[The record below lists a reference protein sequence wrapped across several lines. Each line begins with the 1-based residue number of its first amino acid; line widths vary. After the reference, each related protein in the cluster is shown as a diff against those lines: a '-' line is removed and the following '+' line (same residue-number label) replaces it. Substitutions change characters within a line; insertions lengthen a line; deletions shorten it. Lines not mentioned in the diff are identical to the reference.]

1 MSAGEHGGAGGLPG
15 RADAEGAGGPAGGRT
30 VRVELPFHLR
40 NLAGVDGPVTL
51 RVEGEATLGAVL
63 GALEDDHPVLR
74 GTIRDHGTL
83 ERRDFLRFFACGKDL
98 SLDSYETPLP
108 EAVAS
113 GSEPLRI
120 VGALAGG

>member
-1 MSAGEHGGAGGLPG
+1 VSSS
-15 RADAEGAGGPAGGRT
+15 

-40 NLAGVDGPVTL
+40 NLAGVEGTVSL
-51 RVEGEATLGAVL
+51 RVEGEPTLGAVL
-63 GALEDDHPVLR
+63 GALEEEYPVLR

-83 ERRDFLRFFACGKDL
+83 RRRDFLRFFACGKDL
-98 SLDSYETPLP
+98 SLDPYEAPLP
-108 EAVAS
+108 DAVAS